1 MATAADVEKEVASV
15 EALRGFV
22 HREFVA
28 RFDRT
33 VALAKELRTKGYMRR
48 ALEVLSEARELAKRL
63 NRSTERA

>member
-1 MATAADVEKEVASV
+1 MAADDWEKELASV

-33 VALAKELRTKGYMRR
+33 VSLAKELRTKGYTRR
-48 ALEVLSEARELAKRL
+48 ALEVLSEARALAKRL
-63 NRSTERA
+63 NRSAERA